1 MYEGRDLSE
10 SNIEKVTR
18 IIASSNFEDLT
29 PETLLLAYEEE
40 GIRSLEDLT
49 QRLTEAIQD
58 PKGRPQRL
66 NYELFSKPTPREA
79 SATIEHKVPKVPF
92 IVKGIEHDP
101 EDIVRYNGR
110 ELCFIVDSRSEP
122 DELIVLEDKAV
133 WSSFLQMIVLAN
145 LVPNAAGYQYG
156 GYHSVPG
163 PRPATSLAGPEPI
176 IPPPPEKSTSDV
188 YMYSEPKLLGSKLE
202 LGPNLMYTDLTK
214 KDLFAVLVN
223 WNDEIESISP
233 TISTCFFS
241 EHIDHGGSKLF
252 FKDPTLGSRDLAT
265 IGWDNRISSVWN
277 MGFQGFPFFGT

>member
-29 PETLLLAYEEE
+29 PETLLRAYEEE

-92 IVKGIEHDP
+92 IVNGIEHDP

-122 DELIVLEDKAV
+122 SELVVLEDKAV
-133 WSSFLQMIVLAN
+133 WSSFLQTIVLAN
-145 LVPNAAGYQYG
+145 LVPNAADFQYG

-163 PRPATSLAGPEPI
+163 PRPASEGSVIQVT
-176 IPPPPEKSTSDV
+176 PPNPLGKSTADV
-188 YMYSEPKLLGSKLE
+188 YMFSEPNLVGSRLE
-202 LGPNLMYTDLTK
+202 LGPNLMYTDLTRL
-214 KDLFAVLVN
+214 DIIWLLDD

-233 TISTCFFS
+233 TTSFCIFA
-241 EHIDHGGSKLF
+241 EHIDLGGSKLF
-252 FKDPTLGSRDLAT
+252 FKDPRVGSRNLET
-265 IGWDNRISSVWN
+265 IGWNNRISSVWN